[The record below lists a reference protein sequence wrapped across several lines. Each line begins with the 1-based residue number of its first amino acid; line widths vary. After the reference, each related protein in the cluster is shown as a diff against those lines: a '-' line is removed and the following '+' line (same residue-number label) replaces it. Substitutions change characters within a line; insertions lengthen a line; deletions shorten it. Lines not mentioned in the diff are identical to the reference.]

1 MVLMLAESEEK
12 FDFRNVKLKHI
23 GNHLEDV
30 RLSNI
35 RFTSEPVTFSL
46 RNCDPSHKTNKRV
59 PHTNSFFHRGTRNS
73 VDFTR
78 LWFRTFDKYDMG
90 TQRLQVIK
98 YLCLQCVK
106 NTHRNDKRAE
116 NENEMFTVALA
127 KLETDGR
134 VFLKV

>member
-1 MVLMLAESEEK
+1 M
-12 FDFRNVKLKHI
+12 
-23 GNHLEDV
+23 
-30 RLSNI
+30 
-35 RFTSEPVTFSL
+35 
-46 RNCDPSHKTNKRV
+46 
-59 PHTNSFFHRGTRNS
+59 GTR
-73 VDFTR
+73 
-78 LWFRTFDKYDMG
+78 
-90 TQRLQVIK
+90 RLQVIK